1 MKVLSPGKIKKQISV
16 TTAIS
21 ASLFLIPIITI
32 IFFSSCTKSNKFS
45 IGEDFVES
53 QTNLKIIDTFKV
65 DLSTIL
71 LDSLPTSGKGVALVG
86 SYKDDEFGA
95 INCASYFDV
104 AFPTFSEIEDGAIF
118 DSASFILGY
127 SGYSFGDTTS
137 LMSISIR
144 QLTERITLNDNGYLY
159 NNSTFD
165 FSPDALRTKLFFPA
179 PKSSDTVVCIPV
191 NKFGEELF
199 MLIKSR
205 NNIVTTEDL
214 FLDYMKGFV
223 LTSDVGE
230 SNAVIGFLADANH
243 VILRI
248 YYHLEKLTPE
258 DKEISITMGDAG
270 NQFNSIQH
278 DFTGTYLNKLN
289 ADNNEFLSTETGN
302 KAFMQALTGLM
313 PKIQFPTLQDIMLE
327 NRWKIL
333 KAELI
338 IEPVKT
344 SYDFFA
350 LPEEIY
356 LYETDKHNNIN
367 GTLHDNSGKAV
378 VASFVLDEL
387 YKEDTRYT
395 FDITNFIINELSDKY
410 VDYEHGLLIGLL
422 ESKYKSTLERLV
434 VEDKNPPIKLK
445 LYYLT
450 Y

>member
-1 MKVLSPGKIKKQISV
+1 MKVLTTGKIKKQISF
-16 TTAIS
+16 TSGIC
-21 ASLFLIPIITI
+21 ASLYFILVITI
-32 IFFSSCTKSNKFS
+32 VFCSSCTQADEFTM
-45 IGEDFVES
+45 GEDFVEP
-53 QTNLKIIDTFKV
+53 QTSLKIIDTFKV

-71 LDSLPTSGKGVALVG
+71 LDSLQTSGSGVALVG
-86 SYKDDEFGA
+86 SYKDDDFGA

-127 SGYSFGDTTS
+127 SGYSFGDTAS
-137 LMSISIR
+137 LLSISIH

-159 NNSTFD
+159 NNSTFE
-165 FSPDALRTKLFFPA
+165 FSPDALGTKLFFPA
-179 PKSSDTVVCIPV
+179 PNSSDSLVYIPV
-191 NKFGEELF
+191 NEFGEELF
-199 MLIKSR
+199 RLIESKD
-205 NNIVTTEDL
+205 NVTTSSDL

-223 LTSDVGE
+223 ITSDVGE
-230 SNAVIGFLADANH
+230 SNAVIGFLADASH

-248 YYHLEKLTPE
+248 YYHLEKQNHE
-258 DKEISITMGDAG
+258 DKEISITMGDAAD
-270 NQFNSIQH
+270 QFNSIRH

-289 ADNNEFLSTETGN
+289 AGNKFLSTETGN
-302 KAFMQALTGLM
+302 IAYMQALTGLM
-313 PKIQFPTLQDIMLE
+313 PKIQFPTLQEIFLG

-333 KAELI
+333 KAELF

-350 LPEEIY
+350 LPKQLY
-356 LYETDKHNNIN
+356 LYKTDKHNNVI
-367 GTLHDNSGKAV
+367 GTLNDNSGNAI

-395 FDITNFIINELSDKY
+395 FDITDFIINELSDKY

-422 ESKYKSTLERLV
+422 DSKYKSTLERLV
-434 VEDKNPPIKLK
+434 VEGKNPPVKLR

>member
-1 MKVLSPGKIKKQISV
+1 MKVLSPDIIKKQISV

-21 ASLFLIPIITI
+21 ASLFFILIITTN
-32 IFFSSCTKSNKFS
+32 FFSSCTKSNGFT

-53 QTNLKIIDTFKV
+53 QTSLKIIDTFKV

-71 LDSLPTSGKGVALVG
+71 LDSLPTSGTGVALVG
-86 SYKDDEFGA
+86 GYKDNEFGA

-104 AFPTFSEIEDGAIF
+104 SFPTFSEIEDGAIF

-137 LMSISIR
+137 LMSISIH

-159 NNSTFD
+159 NNSTVE
-165 FSPDALRTKLFFPA
+165 FSPEALGTKLFYPE
-179 PKSSDTVVCIPV
+179 PNSSDTLVYIPV
-191 NKFGEELF
+191 NEFGEELF
-199 MLIKSR
+199 RLIET
-205 NNIVTTEDL
+205 NDNVTTTYDL

-223 LTSDVGE
+223 IISYAGVNNGI
-230 SNAVIGFLADANH
+230 IGFHADASH

-248 YYHLEKLTPE
+248 YYHLEKEIPE

-289 ADNNEFLSTETGN
+289 GDNNEFLSTETGN

-313 PKIQFPTLQDIMLE
+313 PKIRFPTLQDIFLE

-338 IEPVKT
+338 IEPVKN

-367 GTLHDNSGKAV
+367 GTLYDNSGNAL
-378 VASFVLDEL
+378 VASFILDDL

-395 FDITNFIINELSDKY
+395 FDITSFIINELSDKY
-410 VDYEHGLLIGLL
+410 VDYEHGLLFGLL

-434 VEDKNPPIKLK
+434 IEGKNPSVKLK
-445 LYYLT
+445 LYYLS